1 MRELEQGRRSA
12 SAAMHNSKLL
22 PLDSHLLFVGGVIMM
37 RDRFEGEN
45 LLRAGLRPTDSRE
58 EETISDRVMWDRLE
72 MLDRPVLSEICGD
85 VRKLI

>member
-1 MRELEQGRRSA
+1 
-12 SAAMHNSKLL
+12 
-22 PLDSHLLFVGGVIMM
+22 MM

-45 LLRAGLRPTDSRE
+45 LLRAGLRPADSRE
-58 EETISDRVMWDRLE
+58 EETISDLVMWDRLE